1 MTYSRKRSILAA
13 ATLSLA
19 MAGTTGTAFGQTD
32 AVRVAVF
39 TADPF
44 KGYCEELMTSIVDR
58 AGLQIAAFQETVVAD
73 MIPAIAGGTAD
84 VLCSALGPNTERRA
98 AGLAFT
104 SAILTSPTV
113 IVVLATNNAVYGTLA
128 DFAAA
133 GAVIGGEAGG
143 GALATVR
150 DAGVQTREYRTTEEI
165 HAALVSGEITGWF
178 RAGASFGY
186 QQAVLGQ
193 WQDLKLAEGYAP
205 TTVGYGTLAV
215 HNTNTA
221 LLGQMQAALEA
232 VKADG
237 TLAAIAGRW
246 GMPLPPF

>member
-1 MTYSRKRSILAA
+1 MTKTKKRSILAA
-13 ATLSLA
+13 AALSLA
-19 MAGTTGTAFGQTD
+19 VAGTTGSAFGQTD
-32 AVRVAVF
+32 AVRVAIF
-39 TADPF
+39 TNDPF
-44 KGYCEELMTSIVDR
+44 KGYCEELMTAIADR
-58 AGLQIAAFQETVVAD
+58 AGLPIAGFQQTVVAD

-84 VLCSALGPNTERRA
+84 VLCSALGPNTERRE

-113 IVVLATNNAVYGTLA
+113 IVVLATNNTVYRTLA

-143 GALATVR
+143 PLAAVR
-150 DAGVQTREYRTTEEI
+150 DAGVQTREYRTNEEI

-178 RAGASFGY
+178 RSGASFGY

-205 TTVGYGTLAV
+205 TSVGYGTLAV

-221 LLGQMQAALEA
+221 LLGQMQAGLEA

>member
-1 MTYSRKRSILAA
+1 MTKSKKRSILAA

-19 MAGTTGTAFGQTD
+19 VAGTTGTAFGQTD
-32 AVRVAVF
+32 PVRVAVF

-44 KGYCEELMTSIVDR
+44 KGYCEELMTAITDR
-58 AGLQIAAFQETVVAD
+58 AGLRIAEFQQFVVAD
-73 MIPAIAGGTAD
+73 MVPAIADGTAD
-84 VLCSALGPNTERRA
+84 VLCSALGPNAERRD

-113 IVVLATNNAVYGTLA
+113 VVVLSTNTAVYRTLA

-143 GALATVR
+143 PLASVR
-150 DAGVQTREYRTTEEI
+150 DAGVETREYRTTDEI
-165 HAALVSGEITGWF
+165 HAALVAGEITGWY
-178 RAGASFGY
+178 RSGASFGY

-193 WQDLKLAEGYAP
+193 WQDLKLADGFTP
-205 TTVGYGTLAV
+205 TNVGYGALAV
-215 HNTNTA
+215 INTNTA

-237 TLAAIAGRW
+237 TLAEIAGRW

>member
-1 MTYSRKRSILAA
+1 MNKSRKRSILAA

-19 MAGTTGTAFGQTD
+19 MAGTTGTAFGQTE
-32 AVRVAVF
+32 AMRVAIF

-44 KGYCEELMTSIVDR
+44 KGYCEELMTAIADR
-58 AGLQIAAFQETVVAD
+58 AGVPIAGFQETVVAD
-73 MIPAIAGGTAD
+73 MVPAIAGGTAD
-84 VLCSALGPNTERRA
+84 VLCSALGPNTDRRQ

-113 IVVLATNNAVYGTLA
+113 IVVLATNDAVYRTLA

-133 GAVIGGEAGG
+133 GAVIGGETGVL
-143 GALATVR
+143 GAVR
-150 DAGVQTREYRTTEEI
+150 DAGVEIREYRTTDEI
-165 HAALVSGEITGWF
+165 HAALVSGEIAGWY
-178 RAGASFGY
+178 RSGASFGY

-193 WQDLKLAEGYAP
+193 WQDLKLAEGFAP

-221 LLGQMQAALEA
+221 LLGQMQAGLEA

-237 TLAAIAGRW
+237 TLAEIAGRW

>member
-1 MTYSRKRSILAA
+1 MTKSKKRSILAA

-19 MAGTTGTAFGQTD
+19 IAGTTGTALGQTD

-44 KGYCEELMTSIVDR
+44 KGYCEELMTAIADR
-58 AGLQIAAFQETVVAD
+58 AGLAIAGFQQFVVAD
-73 MIPAIAGGTAD
+73 MIPAIADRTAD

-113 IVVLATNNAVYGTLA
+113 IVVLTTNNTVYRTLA

-133 GAVIGGEAGG
+133 GAVIGVEAGG
-143 GALATVR
+143 PLATVR
-150 DAGVQTREYRTTEEI
+150 DAGVEAREYRTTDEI
-165 HAALVSGEITGWF
+165 HAALVSGEITGWY
-178 RAGASFGY
+178 RSGPSFGY

-193 WQDLKLAEGYAP
+193 WQDLKLAEGFAP
-205 TTVGYGTLAV
+205 TSVGYGTLAV
-215 HNTNTA
+215 HNTDTA

-237 TLAAIAGRW
+237 TLTAIAGRW

>member
-44 KGYCEELMTSIVDR
+44 KGYCEELMTAIVDR
-58 AGLQIAAFQETVVAD
+58 AGLQLAGFQETVVAD

-84 VLCSALGPNTERRA
+84 VLCSGLGPNTERRA

-113 IVVLATNNAVYGTLA
+113 IVVLAANNTVYRTLA

-133 GAVIGGEAGG
+133 GAVIGGETG

-150 DAGVQTREYRTTEEI
+150 DAGVQTREYRTNEEI
-165 HAALVSGEITGWF
+165 HAALVSGEITGWV

-193 WQDLKLAEGYAP
+193 WQDVKLAEGYAA

>member
-1 MTYSRKRSILAA
+1 
-13 ATLSLA
+13 
-19 MAGTTGTAFGQTD
+19 MAVTAGTAFGQTD

-39 TADPF
+39 IADPF
-44 KGYCEELMTSIVDR
+44 KGYCEELMTAIADR
-58 AGLQIAAFQETVVAD
+58 AGLRIDGFQQTVVAD

-84 VLCSALGPNTERRA
+84 VLCSALGPNTERRE

-113 IVVLATNNAVYGTLA
+113 IVVLAANNTVYGTLA

-143 GALATVR
+143 ALATVR
-150 DAGVQTREYRTTEEI
+150 DAGVQTREYRTYEEI

-193 WQDLKLAEGYAP
+193 WQDLKLAEGFAP